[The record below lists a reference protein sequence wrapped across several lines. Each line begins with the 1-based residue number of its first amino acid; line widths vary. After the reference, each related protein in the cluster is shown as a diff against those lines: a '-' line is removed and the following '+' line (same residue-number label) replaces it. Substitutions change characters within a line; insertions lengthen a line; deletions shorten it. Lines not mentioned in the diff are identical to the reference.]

1 MSFPSQEKDKQLF
14 ALVSEPNMKILYH
27 HRIRSKDGQYVHLEE
42 LTRALAQ
49 LGHEIVLVGPMA
61 IDKEEFGADGGWIAT
76 LKKFLPRFIYE
87 TLEFGYSFPAFFRL
101 WWAVRIHRPDGIYER
116 YNLFFPAG
124 IWVRK
129 LLRIPLLLE
138 VNAPLLEERS
148 RYDGLQFRRL
158 ARWSQ
163 EYVWRGAD
171 FVLPVTRVMAEH
183 VRRTGVP
190 ENRIMV
196 VPNGVDLDKFQRQ
209 PGREEA
215 KQRLGL
221 TGSLILG
228 FTGFVRDWHGLDHV
242 VDWIASHQGGT
253 PLHLLITGDGPAR
266 PSLESLARKRGVS
279 QAVTF
284 TGIIPRDEVVRYV
297 AAYDIALQPAVV
309 EYASPLKLFE
319 YLVLGCA
326 IVAPS
331 MPNIREIL
339 VDGENALLFNPSN
352 EGALGQALQRLCDDD
367 ELRLRLCKG
376 ARQTIEDR
384 QLTWHH
390 NAERVTQL
398 FEQLRAPRVPG
409 QAQSIRDGG
418 LQN

>member
-1 MSFPSQEKDKQLF
+1 
-14 ALVSEPNMKILYH
+14 MKILYH

-42 LTRALAQ
+42 LTRALAK
-49 LGHEIVLVGPMA
+49 LGHEIVLVGPVA
-61 IDKEEFGADGGWIAT
+61 IDKEEFGADAGGIAT

-87 TLEFGYSFPAFFRL
+87 ILEFAYSFFAFFRL
-101 WWAVRIHRPDGIYER
+101 WRAVRIHRPDGIYER

-124 IWVRK
+124 IWVHK
-129 LLRIPLLLE
+129 LLRVPLLLE
-138 VNAPLLEERS
+138 VNAPILEERS
-148 RYDGLQFRRL
+148 RYDGLQFTRL

-171 FVLPVTRVMAEH
+171 FALPVTRVMADY
-183 VRRTGVP
+183 VRRAGVP
-190 ENRIMV
+190 ESRISV

-209 PGREEA
+209 PAREEA

-221 TGSLILG
+221 PDSLVLG

-242 VDWIASHQGGT
+242 IDWMAGHQGQK

-266 PSLESLARKRGVS
+266 PSLEELARKRGVS
-279 QAVTF
+279 QAVTI
-284 TGIIPRDEVVRYV
+284 TGIVPREDVMRYV

-339 VDGENALLFNPSN
+339 VHGENALLFDPSDQDAF
-352 EGALGQALQRLCDDD
+352 GKTLQSLCDDD
-367 ELRLRLCKG
+367 ELRLRICAG
-376 ARQTIEDR
+376 ARRTIQDR
-384 QLTWHH
+384 QLTWLH
-390 NAERVTQL
+390 NAERVTRL
-398 FEQLRAPRVPG
+398 FEQLRAHGMPDH
-409 QAQSIRDGG
+409 AQSIGDGG
-418 LQN
+418 VRG